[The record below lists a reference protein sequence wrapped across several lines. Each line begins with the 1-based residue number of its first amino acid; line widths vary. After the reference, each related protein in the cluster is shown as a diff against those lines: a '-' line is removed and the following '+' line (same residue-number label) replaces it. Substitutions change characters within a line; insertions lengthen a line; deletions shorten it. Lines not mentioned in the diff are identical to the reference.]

1 MSYSRNRLRSNLN
14 TLVIT
19 TIALIIIG
27 SIFIYSASSVYA
39 IELFGDASHYVKR
52 HLFGLVIGLASI
64 IVVQLIPTTLLR
76 RISPILFLGATILTA
91 MTLLG
96 RYSLRIHGSSRWLS
110 IAGIRFQPSEVL
122 KVALILY
129 LAYLID
135 KKGLRRS
142 SFVHGYLPILT
153 AVAIPSLVLL
163 KQPDFGM
170 TVTIFLTAL
179 SMLFVAEYA
188 MHYLLYTIALLAPF
202 ALALIIM
209 RPYRLQR
216 ILNFLNPWD
225 DPRGGGFQIIQSLI
239 AIGSGGLFG
248 AGIANSKQ
256 KFFYLPMQHTDFIF
270 SIIAEEIGFVGSI
283 ALLLLFV
290 LFAYNGLRI
299 SSKLQDRFCGLA
311 TFGFVTLITLQAGI
325 NICVATSLLPT
336 KGIGLPFVSY
346 GNTALVANLLMVGII
361 INFVRH
367 DRDMVY

>member
-1 MSYSRNRLRSNLN
+1 MAHGQKRLNG
-14 TLVIT
+14 TLS
-19 TIALIIIG
+19 ALLALVTALVVTG

-52 HLFGLVIGLASI
+52 HLFGLAIGLAAV
-64 IVVQLIPTTLLR
+64 IVVQLIPTGLLKR
-76 RISPILFLGATILTA
+76 GSPLLFLGATALTA

-110 IAGIRFQPSEVL
+110 LAGIRFQPSELL

-135 KKGLRRS
+135 KKGMRRS
-142 SFVHGYLPILT
+142 SFMHGYLPILT
-153 AVAIPSLVLL
+153 AVAIPSIILL
-163 KQPDFGM
+163 KQPDFGL
-170 TVTIFLTAL
+170 TVTLFLTAL

-188 MHYLLYTIALLAPF
+188 MHYLVYTIALLAPF
-202 ALALIIM
+202 ALALVVM

-239 AIGSGGLFG
+239 AVGSGGLFG
-248 AGIANSKQ
+248 VGIANSKQ

-270 SIIAEEIGFVGSI
+270 SIIAEEVGFVGSTI
-283 ALLLLFV
+283 LLLLFIF
-290 LFAYNGLRI
+290 FAYNGLRLA
-299 SSKLQDRFCGLA
+299 SKLHDRFCGLA
-311 TFGFVTLITLQAGI
+311 TFGFTTLITLQAGI
-325 NICVATSLLPT
+325 NICVATGLLPT

-346 GNTALVANLLMVGII
+346 GNTALVANLLMVGLI
-361 INFVRH
+361 INFVRNN
-367 DRDMVY
+367 RNALY